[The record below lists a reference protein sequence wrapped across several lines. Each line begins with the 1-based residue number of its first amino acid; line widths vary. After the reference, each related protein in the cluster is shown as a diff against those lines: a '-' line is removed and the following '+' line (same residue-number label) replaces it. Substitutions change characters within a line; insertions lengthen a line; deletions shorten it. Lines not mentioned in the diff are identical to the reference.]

1 MEIHTH
7 SEFPLILIHLVPP
20 LQNPS
25 CCAPLLHN
33 YPANSFDLFRCIYF
47 LCDACAANLFQM
59 YILCI
64 FVQLSPDYL
73 IILYI
78 QRAVSLVRPPCCI
91 SVPRFNVKTNSDKFV
106 HRQGNF
112 LGLLREFSS
121 DWQANWTG
129 SCFLH
134 PVFSLRIIS
143 SLTECSLR
151 RARTNRQSRS

>member
-33 YPANSFDLFRCIYF
+33 YPANGFDLFRCIYF

-106 HRQGNF
+106 HRQGTSWGCFVNS
-112 LGLLREFSS
+112 LPIGKP
-121 DWQANWTG
+121 TG
-129 SCFLH
+129 PVLASCI
-134 PVFSLRIIS
+134 RS
-143 SLTECSLR
+143 SLYVSFHHLR
-151 RARTNRQSRS
+151 NAA